1 MCLAIPG
8 KVIEVSGET
17 AKVSIEGLEVEAGIA
32 IAEDIAVGDY
42 VVVHAGFI
50 LQKMSDSDAEE
61 ELEIIRTYA
70 IGPGDQ

>member
-8 KVIEVSGET
+8 RVIEISGET
-17 AKVSIEGLEVEAGIA
+17 AKVSIEGLVVEAGIA

-50 LQKMSDSDAEE
+50 LQKMSDAEAEE
-61 ELEIIRTYA
+61 ELDIIRTYA
-70 IGPGDQ
+70 IGPGEQ